1 MSLAISALL
10 FGFSFLTAMTF
21 LTFLS
26 AFKPIQNRFFRTL
39 TGGSVGG
46 LSATYLDGVKPTLS
60 FIETSLN
67 GDFGFGGYA
76 MLLSLTLMMFVWAYN
91 LFRYGGVVR

>member
-26 AFKPIQNRFFRTL
+26 AFKPIENRFFRTL

-46 LSATYLDGVKPTLS
+46 LSASYLDGVKPTLS
-60 FIETSLN
+60 FIEASLN

-76 MLLSLTLMMFVWAYN
+76 MLLSLTLMLFVWSYN

>member
-26 AFKPIQNRFFRTL
+26 AFKPIENRFFRTL

-46 LSATYLDGVKPTLS
+46 LSANYLTGVKPTLS
-60 FIETSLN
+60 FIEASLN

-76 MLLSLTLMMFVWAYN
+76 MLISLTLMMFVWAYN
-91 LFRYGGVVR
+91 LFRYGGVVQ